1 MYVDLRL
8 KSLFFDENKHLADKN
23 RFGRGFAILSNTQGT
38 YALGLV
44 PVIRV
49 MELRI
54 LNKKS

>member
-8 KSLFFDENKHLADKN
+8 KSLFFDEYKHLADKN
-23 RFGRGFAILSNTQGT
+23 RCGRGFAILSNTQGT

-49 MELRI
+49 MIFYVCL
-54 LNKKS
+54 L